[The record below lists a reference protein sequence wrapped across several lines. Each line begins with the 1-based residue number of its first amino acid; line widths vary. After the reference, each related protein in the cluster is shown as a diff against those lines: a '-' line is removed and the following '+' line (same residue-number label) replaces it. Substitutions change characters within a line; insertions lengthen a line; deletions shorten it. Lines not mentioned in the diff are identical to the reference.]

1 MCVRMG
7 QGATCYLNSFLQQ
20 LYHIPSFRVGLLSAD
35 DTSSDPSDSVLF
47 QLQTLFG
54 YIQIS
59 QKRYCDTRPFC
70 MSFKDYDGTPIRL
83 GEQRVSAFMNSV
95 VRD

>member
-1 MCVRMG
+1 MCPSIVSSVLLHS

-20 LYHIPSFRVGLLSAD
+20 LYHIPSFRSGLLAAD
-35 DTSSDPSDSVLF
+35 DPSADPSDSVLF
-47 QLQTLFG
+47 QLQVLFG

-70 MSFKDYDGTPIRL
+70 LTLKDYDGTVIRM
-83 GEQRVSAFMNSV
+83 GEQRVRLF
-95 VRD
+95 